1 MSPSAPS
8 LLCQVGFPRCLAG
21 GAPRAHE
28 ARASRSGFGEKL
40 TSGLREETTAS
51 PHLASPPKAC
61 VTPRDKARP
70 APEAGDRERNGTGG
84 QEAPQAPGRRRGRA
98 HVCTGDARPGPGP
111 GPTTGSAEGLSGP
124 RPAADSRVGRRPRVG
139 ASTSLATARHARH
152 AQPLPAN
159 GGWGAP
165 KVLPS
170 GPVVGGW
177 GGTGVPQVE
186 GSDQA
191 GLCLGPT
198 RNTRPSYLVRSR
210 QRSQEAGRIKNDR
223 AHAHRIKPGV
233 DGGRSRQRSPC
244 TPKRQSRGAGLACGS
259 ASEGSPPC
267 PAAGGRGRLGLL
279 GPQKGIRAQD
289 PHASV
294 PRGEAQWG
302 RRSDTCSL

>member
-1 MSPSAPS
+1 M
-8 LLCQVGFPRCLAG
+8 
-21 GAPRAHE
+21 
-28 ARASRSGFGEKL
+28 
-40 TSGLREETTAS
+40 
-51 PHLASPPKAC
+51 
-61 VTPRDKARP
+61 TPRDKARP
-70 APEAGDRERNGTGG
+70 APEAGDRERNGRTGGPAGPG
-84 QEAPQAPGRRRGRA
+84 QEAGQGTRVHRQRPPWAWAWAWAHRWLGRGPQRPAPGRRFSGRETATRGCV
-98 HVCTGDARPGPGP
+98 HVAGHGSSRP
-111 GPTTGSAEGLSGP
+111 S
-124 RPAADSRVGRRPRVG
+124 RPAP
-139 ASTSLATARHARH
+139 ARH
-152 AQPLPAN
+152 

-177 GGTGVPQVE
+177 GGTGVPRVE

-233 DGGRSRQRSPC
+233 DGGRSQQWSPC

-267 PAAGGRGRLGLL
+267 PAAGGRGRLSLL

>member
-8 LLCQVGFPRCLAG
+8 SPCQVGFPRCLAG

-70 APEAGDRERNGTGG
+70 APEAGDRERNGRTGGPAGPG
-84 QEAPQAPGRRRGRA
+84 QEAGQGTRVHRRHPPRAWAWAHRWLGRGPQRPAPGCRFSGRETATRGCV
-98 HVCTGDARPGPGP
+98 HVAGHGSSRP
-111 GPTTGSAEGLSGP
+111 S
-124 RPAADSRVGRRPRVG
+124 RPAP
-139 ASTSLATARHARH
+139 ARH
-152 AQPLPAN
+152 
-159 GGWGAP
+159 GGRGAP

-177 GGTGVPQVE
+177 GGTGVPRVE

-279 GPQKGIRAQD
+279 GPQKGVRAQD
-289 PHASV
+289 PHASI
-294 PRGEAQWG
+294 PRGEAQRG